1 VAATVITVKGLDCH
15 DNFSMPDGDDI
26 IALATA
32 AAAALFASM
41 HEEL

>member
-1 VAATVITVKGLDCH
+1 VKGLDCH

-32 AAAALFASM
+32 AAAAALFASM